1 MARGFFPSAVQRV
14 IGSLAQS
21 ILGQVLSHCSSF
33 GFDFLTGLSG
43 RIAGVIASQE
53 RGIYEQEGER

>member
-21 ILGQVLSHCSSF
+21 ILGQVLSHSSSF

-43 RIAGVIASQE
+43 RIAGVIASQK
-53 RGIYEQEGER
+53 RGDI

>member
-1 MARGFFPSAVQRV
+1 MARRFFPSTVQRV

-21 ILGQVLSHCSSF
+21 ILGSSSLSLFIF

-43 RIAGVIASQE
+43 RIAKVIA
-53 RGIYEQEGER
+53 